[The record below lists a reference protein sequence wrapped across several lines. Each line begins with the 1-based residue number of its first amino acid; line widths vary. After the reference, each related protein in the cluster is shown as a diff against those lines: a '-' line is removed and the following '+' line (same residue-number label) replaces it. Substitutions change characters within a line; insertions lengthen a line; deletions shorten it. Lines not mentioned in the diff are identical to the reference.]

1 MTFAPQ
7 YESGVEMLSLASRHP
22 DVPTHSYRDNLWT
35 IRLMV
40 DDLYIG
46 LGANLPHPRFGPPR
60 ATLEHVL
67 SLLPDLGLTILRRSG
82 WYESAPVPVSDQP
95 WYINGV
101 VRAATDLTPRETLA
115 RLHRIEADLGRARGE
130 LNAARSVDLDIL
142 SFGNIVLEGPQ
153 PPIVPHPRM
162 TDRAF
167 VLLPLAEIA
176 PDWRHPLTGVAISAL
191 IERLP
196 RDQVTRPLQES

>member
-1 MTFAPQ
+1 MF
-7 YESGVEMLSLASRHP
+7 
-22 DVPTHSYRDNLWT
+22 
-35 IRLMV
+35 

-67 SLLPDLGLTILRRSG
+67 TLLPGLGLTILRRSG
-82 WYESAPVPVSDQP
+82 WYESAPVPASDQP
-95 WYINGV
+95 WYVNGV
-101 VRAATDLTPRETLA
+101 VRAATDLSPQEVLS
-115 RLHRIEADLGRARGE
+115 RLHGVEADLGRARSE

-142 SFGNIVLEGPQ
+142 SIGKIILDGPE

-162 TDRAF
+162 AARAF

-176 PDWRHPLTGVAISAL
+176 PDWRHPITDVPISEL
-191 IERLP
+191 IRRLP
-196 RDQVTRPLQES
+196 RDQVTRALQE

>member
-1 MTFAPQ
+1 MF
-7 YESGVEMLSLASRHP
+7 
-22 DVPTHSYRDNLWT
+22 
-35 IRLMV
+35 

-67 SLLPDLGLTILRRSG
+67 GLLPGLGLTILRRSR

-95 WYINGV
+95 WYVNGV
-101 VRAATDLTPRETLA
+101 VRVKTDLSPQVALA
-115 RLHRIEADLGRARGE
+115 RLHTVEADLGRARGE

-142 SFGNIVLEGPQ
+142 SVGKMILDGPE

-162 TDRAF
+162 AGRAF

-176 PDWRHPLTGVAISAL
+176 PDWRHPITDVPVSQL
-191 IERLP
+191 IRDLP
-196 RDQVTRPLQES
+196 RDQVTRPLQE

>member
-1 MTFAPQ
+1 
-7 YESGVEMLSLASRHP
+7 ML
-22 DVPTHSYRDNLWT
+22 
-35 IRLMV
+35 

-46 LGANLPHPRFGPPR
+46 LGANLPHPQFGPPR

-67 SLLPDLGLTILRRSG
+67 SLLPGLGLTILRRSR

-95 WYINGV
+95 WYVNGV
-101 VRAATDLTPRETLA
+101 VRAKTDLSPQEALA
-115 RLHRIEADLGRARGE
+115 RLHGVEADLGRARGE

-142 SFGNIVLEGPQ
+142 SIGKIILDGPE

-176 PDWRHPLTGVAISAL
+176 PDWRHPITDVPISEL
-191 IERLP
+191 IRRLP
-196 RDQVTRPLQES
+196 RDQVTRPLQE